1 MKLHLPKLLLTS
13 VLATMVPAPIWAEN
27 LLETNE
33 HWTMGSGRN
42 SYPTYNAESQSI
54 TTAGGWGQSFA
65 TYGRDVLLEV
75 GSDNV
80 MQFTIAL
87 TSAGSDSVTGLALVG
102 STQALVVGSPEYNN
116 GAKIGYALT
125 ENVGADVFCCG
136 TGDWDNGVT
145 SAQINPDN
153 FVHFSTEGGA
163 DMTYTENAAYTIS
176 GTITRTAE
184 GYTLDMSCGETQVVS
199 NLNLGANMDVNR
211 IVLFS
216 DGAALT
222 LSQIE
227 ISGFSEYSRKSIT
240 WNGTATNNT
249 WDTQSTN
256 TIWKTTGEQPSAT
269 AFHMTDEVTF
279 GEIVNDISGTVN
291 VTHDIAATSITIND
305 NYTFNVAENATLRG
319 NIELDSSKTL
329 TKTGAGTLT
338 TESALNGNLNM
349 AGGTLNSGAISGDVK
364 VTGGTLNLKGA
375 EAITGSKLDIA
386 GGTVFIDCN
395 SGGSN
400 LSAINKNTAVSIGA
414 GGKLHLKGHDSLG
427 WGDGWGKT
435 FASILLK
442 GEDADNKA
450 ELVLEDS
457 STTWSGKNSI
467 GYELNMQG
475 YSAVTGINGNNIVK
489 GGSVTASGVGNSITF
504 DFLQVSQVWNVTVN
518 QDGQL
523 AIHATATGTAAD
535 KKATIVKKG
544 AGELTLTGSYNSA
557 VDVQSGTLNINGQN
571 VINSSLNITNAIV
584 NATLDAGNNDKSV
597 FASTVEQ
604 VNVGAGAQLNLAG
617 RDMLGWYTG
626 SGAKKFVLDGTGE
639 NAKAVLSFDSDHS
652 TTLAT
657 VIEMKGHSTITGD
670 NVNIYNNASLTV
682 TDTGNT
688 ISVSELQVRNGG
700 DDNTWAVSIAK
711 DSELSITSKL
721 AVGEDGSTSITKT
734 GEGTL
739 VLKSAESDWNNTL
752 NIQAGTLEMYENASL
767 RLATVVMSAD
777 SKLQAGTGTIKNLI
791 MNSGSMLEANTA
803 ITLNGELS
811 LGAGIEL
818 SGDLLESILD
828 LSGSRTVNL
837 FVGVES
843 LVLDGTTYD
852 SNTSLEL
859 GAVQLNTYFNN
870 STTVIGSDVY
880 LAYDAVANTIYVGHT
895 IPEPTTATLSLLALA
910 GLCARRRRK

>member
-1 MKLHLPKLLLTS
+1 
-13 VLATMVPAPIWAEN
+13 
-27 LLETNE
+27 
-33 HWTMGSGRN
+33 
-42 SYPTYNAESQSI
+42 
-54 TTAGGWGQSFA
+54 
-65 TYGRDVLLEV
+65 
-75 GSDNV
+75 
-80 MQFTIAL
+80 
-87 TSAGSDSVTGLALVG
+87 
-102 STQALVVGSPEYNN
+102 
-116 GAKIGYALT
+116 
-125 ENVGADVFCCG
+125 
-136 TGDWDNGVT
+136 
-145 SAQINPDN
+145 
-153 FVHFSTEGGA
+153 
-163 DMTYTENAAYTIS
+163 
-176 GTITRTAE
+176 
-184 GYTLDMSCGETQVVS
+184 
-199 NLNLGANMDVNR
+199 
-211 IVLFS
+211 
-216 DGAALT
+216 
-222 LSQIE
+222 
-227 ISGFSEYSRKSIT
+227 
-240 WNGTATNNT
+240 
-249 WDTQSTN
+249 
-256 TIWKTTGEQPSAT
+256 
-269 AFHMTDEVTF
+269 
-279 GEIVNDISGTVN
+279 
-291 VTHDIAATSITIND
+291 
-305 NYTFNVAENATLRG
+305 
-319 NIELDSSKTL
+319 
-329 TKTGAGTLT
+329 
-338 TESALNGNLNM
+338 
-349 AGGTLNSGAISGDVK
+349 
-364 VTGGTLNLKGA
+364 
-375 EAITGSKLDIA
+375 
-386 GGTVFIDCN
+386 
-395 SGGSN
+395 
-400 LSAINKNTAVSIGA
+400 
-414 GGKLHLKGHDSLG
+414 
-427 WGDGWGKT
+427 
-435 FASILLK
+435 
-442 GEDADNKA
+442 
-450 ELVLEDS
+450 
-457 STTWSGKNSI
+457 
-467 GYELNMQG
+467 
-475 YSAVTGINGNNIVK
+475 
-489 GGSVTASGVGNSITF
+489 
-504 DFLQVSQVWNVTVN
+504 
-518 QDGQL
+518 
-523 AIHATATGTAAD
+523 
-535 KKATIVKKG
+535 
-544 AGELTLTGSYNSA
+544 LTGSYNSA

-584 NATLDAGNNDKSV
+584 NATLDAGNDNKSV

-617 RDMLGWYTG
+617 KDMLGWYTG

-711 DSELSITSKL
+711 DGELSITSKL
-721 AVGEDGSTSITKT
+721 AVGQDGSTSITKT